1 MLGGNMSNKEVS
13 LEEIKSQLTDYVFS
27 DDMTVSWV
35 LRAHLAVES
44 SIDEM
49 LHEFVPRG
57 KKLTSGS
64 RFSFSHKLELCHAM
78 DLINDRMYTILKALN
93 NLRNSCAHKLL
104 GTIQFSDLSKLN
116 DALGK
121 DVVSNG
127 KTLANVI
134 AQNEMDSIQL
144 QTFLIY
150 ILSSCVAQMSTWLAL
165 SREHQERI

>member
-1 MLGGNMSNKEVS
+1 MGNKEVI
-13 LEEIKSQLTDYVFS
+13 LEEITSQLTGYVFS
-27 DDMTVSWV
+27 DDVTVTWV

-49 LHEFVPRG
+49 RHEFVPRG

-64 RFSFSHKLELCHAM
+64 RFSFSHKLEFCHAM
-78 DLINDRMYTILKALN
+78 DLINDRMYAILKALN

-121 DVVSNG
+121 DVVSDG
-127 KTLANVI
+127 MASANTTP
-134 AQNEMDSIQL
+134 QNEMDSIQL
-144 QTFLIY
+144 QKFLIY
-150 ILSSCVAQMSTWLAL
+150 ILSNCVAQMSTWVAL